1 MANATSFYR
10 QSYTVGAF
18 DIDAYKRMT
27 APALLRVLNEVAM
40 QHVLALQLSVWD
52 LEPHQ
57 IAWVLLRLE
66 IRIHRLPELGE
77 QLSIHTQPSGFE
89 RVFTYRDYRVA
100 DAEGNLIVEAATT
113 WALFNI
119 ENRRPTR
126 IPEWIPERIPSSSAA
141 GEEPLPRPA
150 TQLPEWTTSDQQ
162 LRYTVGWHDLD
173 FNWHLNNT
181 HFLRL
186 MLDSMPVAILRE
198 KTPRLIRLH
207 YKAEAA
213 LDDEVIAETAVL
225 EETHCLHQL
234 RRGEVVLAQAE
245 TVWK

>member
-1 MANATSFYR
+1 MPNDSSGYR

-18 DIDAYKRMT
+18 DIDAFKRMT
-27 APALLRVLNEVAM
+27 ALALLRVLNEVAM
-40 QHVLALQLSVWD
+40 QHVLALKLSVWD

-57 IAWVLLRLE
+57 IAWVLLYLE

-77 QLSIHTQPSGFE
+77 ELSIHTQPSGFE
-89 RVFTYRDYRVA
+89 RVFTYRDYRVR
-100 DAEGNLIVEAATT
+100 DAVGNLIVEAATT
-113 WALFNI
+113 WALFNT
-119 ENRRPTR
+119 ESRRPTR
-126 IPEWIPERIPSSSAA
+126 IPSWIPERIPSMLA

-150 TQLPEWTTSDQQ
+150 TKLPDWTVADQQ

-186 MLDSMPVAILRE
+186 LLDSVPVATLRE
-198 KTPRLIRLH
+198 KTPSLIRLH
-207 YKAEAA
+207 YQAEAA
-213 LDDEVIAETAVL
+213 LGDEVSAETAML
-225 EETHCLHQL
+225 EENHCLHQL

-245 TVWK
+245 SIWK

>member
-1 MANATSFYR
+1 MPNNSSGYR

-18 DIDAYKRMT
+18 DIDAFKRMT

-77 QLSIHTQPSGFE
+77 ELSIHTQPSGFE
-89 RVFTYRDYRVA
+89 RVFTYRDYRVT
-100 DAEGNLIVEAATT
+100 DAEGKLIVDAATT

-119 ENRRPTR
+119 ESRRPTR
-126 IPEWIPERIPSSSAA
+126 IPSWIPERIPSTAT
-141 GEEPLPRPA
+141 GEEPLPRPVA
-150 TQLPEWTTSDQQ
+150 QLPEWTAADHH
-162 LRYTVGWHDLD
+162 LHYTVGWHDLD

-186 MLDSMPVAILRE
+186 LLDSVPSSILRE
-198 KTPRLIRLH
+198 RTPRLIRLH

-213 LDDEVIAETAVL
+213 LADEVIAETAVL

-234 RRGEVVLAQAE
+234 RRGDVVLAQAE
-245 TVWK
+245 TVWQ

>member
-1 MANATSFYR
+1 MSNDSSGFR

-18 DIDAYKRMT
+18 DIDAFKRMT

-77 QLSIHTQPSGFE
+77 ELSIHTQPSGFE
-89 RVFTYRDYRVA
+89 RVFTYRDYRVT
-100 DAEGNLIVEAATT
+100 DAEGKLIVDAATT

-119 ENRRPTR
+119 ESRRPTR
-126 IPEWIPERIPSSSAA
+126 IPSWIPERISPLAA

-150 TQLPEWTTSDQQ
+150 DKLPDWTTSDHQ

-186 MLDSMPVAILRE
+186 LLDSVPTAILRE

-213 LDDEVIAETAVL
+213 LADEVIAETAVL
-225 EETHCLHQL
+225 MDTHCLHQL
-234 RRGEVVLAQAE
+234 RRGDHVLAQAE
-245 TVWK
+245 TVWE